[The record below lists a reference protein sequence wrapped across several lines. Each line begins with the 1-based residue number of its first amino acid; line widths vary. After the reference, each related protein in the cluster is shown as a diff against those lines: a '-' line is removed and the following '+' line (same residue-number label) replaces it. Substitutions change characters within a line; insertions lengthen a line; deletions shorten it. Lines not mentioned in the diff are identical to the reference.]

1 MKFFLL
7 GVCLR
12 LQGVYVSLCVVLF
25 QSFWR
30 LRTEERK
37 FFSMWKKRHLPFF
50 FFSQEALTHRV
61 AESPV
66 VDNLNVRD
74 VSFAAGSQL
83 SKFVNLLENMV
94 EAKSSQDMGALA
106 HAPALHSIPI
116 WSGNTCTFHRLGR
129 TFSSLTRLWQDLRS
143 FRVSTCRLVMWMFI
157 QLSVNMHNRLQR
169 NLQESRAIQQWGEMN
184 CSLGSIDWLT
194 RSL

>member
-1 MKFFLL
+1 M
-7 GVCLR
+7 C
-12 LQGVYVSLCVVLF
+12 LCVLYYF
-25 QSFWR
+25 SLKTENWR
-30 LRTEERK
+30 K
-37 FFSMWKKRHLPFF
+37 KIFFHANEKTLAF

-74 VSFAAGSQL
+74 VSFDAGSQL

-106 HAPALHSIPI
+106 HAPALHSMPI

-129 TFSSLTRLWQDLRS
+129 TFSSLTRLSQDLRS

-157 QLSVNMHNRLQR
+157 KLSVNRHNRLQR

-184 CSLGSIDWLT
+184 CSLGFIDWLT
-194 RSL
+194 RPLLT